1 MPIDRH
7 LLLALPSLA
16 LLLGACSGGSGG
28 PSDSPS
34 PSAPTSLPG
43 VVDQPTVYASSLDP
57 RVLAFPTESAGTL
70 TAYGD
75 KSPDGLPI
83 NLTRL
88 TSTHEGGVDSI
99 EFLEDQ
105 LPRRFVASNGVV
117 IDFEWLP
124 GEGQVSIEID
134 GPGFSSPIV
143 EILPFD
149 FESYEASAPPYGG
162 FSPDK
167 AALFVPIVFGSVVGC
182 GTSGQLPLTYFL
194 DLYRA
199 GTDELIDILLMKD
212 TEFGMWQVKIP
223 YKADGTLPGPV
234 LTFEDCGEIGA
245 FYAAY
250 LCKIAQLASLISD
263 LKSILSQGTLFDSV
277 KALIAADFLSI
288 MIFSTCPAI
297 ENAEAVI
304 QAMWCSAFFDGKIVG
319 GPVDLQGRVRYSGDD
334 YVGPRVTVESAQDFP
349 KQVLVSLGSE
359 YQPTLTV
366 TPPAPI
372 TSYVA
377 KGTFPCVPPGSGVMV
392 VVMDVING
400 QIWASEPKW
409 YFDGAIN
416 VTAAVSVGF
425 PVAFPKPAVH
435 VIQATLADPSGE
447 PKVVEQ
453 VLTFQ

>member
-7 LLLALPSLA
+7 LPHALPPLV

-34 PSAPTSLPG
+34 PSAPTSIPG
-43 VVDQPTVYASSLDP
+43 VVDQPTVYASSIDP

-75 KSPDGLPI
+75 KTPDGLPI
-83 NLTRL
+83 NLTHL

-99 EFLEDQ
+99 EFLEDE
-105 LPRRFVASNGVV
+105 LPRQFVASSGVV

-167 AALFVPIVFGSVVGC
+167 AALFSPIVAGSVGGC
-182 GTSGQLPLTYFL
+182 GTDGPLPLTYFL
-194 DLYRA
+194 DLYWA
-199 GTDELIDILLMKD
+199 ETDELIDTLLMQD
-212 TEFGMWQVKIP
+212 TGFGMWQVTIP
-223 YKADGTLPGPV
+223 YTDGTMVSKV
-234 LTFEDCGEIGA
+234 LTFEDCGEISA
-245 FYAAY
+245 YYAAY
-250 LCKIAQLASLISD
+250 LCKIAQLALLISD
-263 LKSILSQGTLFDSV
+263 LKSILSQETLPDIV
-277 KALIAADFLSI
+277 LALSHADLLSNI
-288 MIFSTCPAI
+288 IFSACPAF
-297 ENAEAVI
+297 ENAEATI

-334 YVGPRVTVESAQDFP
+334 YVGPRVTVKDALDFP
-349 KQVLVSLGSE
+349 AQVLVSLGSE
-359 YQPTLTV
+359 YQPTLTI

-372 TSYVA
+372 TNYVA
-377 KGTFPCVPPGSGVMV
+377 TGTFPCVPPGAGVMV

-400 QIWASEPKW
+400 QIWASEPEW

-416 VTAAVSVGF
+416 VTAKVSVGF

-435 VIQATLADPSGE
+435 VIQATLADPSKE